1 MDSVL
6 WNRHLGRMAFEKT
19 RSAGYLAN
27 HMARLFA
34 QGLHARIRPLGLAP
48 AQFLVLSALWDE
60 DGLTQAQLV
69 ERLDVEQA
77 TMANTLARMARDGLV
92 RRTPHP
98 EDRRARRVWLTGR
111 ARALREPATAA
122 AEAQNVAALAG
133 LSPEE
138 REIFLALMNRVIA
151 NMRAR

>member
-1 MDSVL
+1 
-6 WNRHLGRMAFEKT
+6 
-19 RSAGYLAN
+19 
-27 HMARLFA
+27 
-34 QGLHARIRPLGLAP
+34 
-48 AQFLVLSALWDE
+48 
-60 DGLTQAQLV
+60 
-69 ERLDVEQA
+69 
-77 TMANTLARMARDGLV
+77 
-92 RRTPHP
+92 
-98 EDRRARRVWLTGR
+98 VWLTGR